1 MKCSTFFSVTGI
13 LGIAFGLGFLLVPQV
28 FGPLYAV
35 PFETHTVM
43 MSRYFGGSLLW
54 VGLITWLARSVRDD
68 AALRVLLQAGAVGN
82 LVQLVISA
90 WSPRWP
96 SKCLGVELGRPRRP
110 DVCRLCLSAR
120 FASTSRVTDHLM

>member
-28 FGPLYAV
+28 FGPLYEV

-90 WSPRWP
+90 WAALTGLQNTLAWSSVGLDALMFVGCVYLLGSPA
-96 SKCLGVELGRPRRP
+96 RR
-110 DVCRLCLSAR
+110 A
-120 FASTSRVTDHLM
+120 